1 MQLDPNHLA
10 ALSAVLRLG
19 SFDGAAQALFV
30 TPSAISQ
37 RVKALEEQVGT
48 ALVQRGQPCTGTE
61 MGLRIAK
68 HAEDLG
74 LLEATL
80 LRDIGMARRGPPP
93 RLRVAVNADSLATW
107 FVAAMAQADGVLFDL
122 VVDDQDHSAEW
133 LKRGEV
139 SAAVTALE
147 APVRGCDM
155 HVLGALDY
163 RATASPAFMARWFAG
178 GVTPEAIASAPC
190 LTFNA
195 KDQLQ
200 RRWIHT
206 HLGPCPEPP
215 QHFLPST
222 TAFVEAAELGVGW
235 GLNPAGLVTEAV
247 VAGRLVELRPNAGL
261 LTPLSWQVSRLL
273 ASALAPVTRA
283 VVKSARQNLIQA
295 T

>member
-19 SFDGAAQALFV
+19 SFDAAAQALFV

-37 RVKALEEQVGT
+37 RIKALEEQVGA
-48 ALVQRGQPCTGTE
+48 ALVQRGQPCTGTD
-61 MGLRIAK
+61 MGLRMAK

-74 LLEATL
+74 LLEAAL
-80 LRDIGMARRGPPP
+80 LQDIGMARADPPP

-107 FVAAMAQADGVLFDL
+107 FVSAMARADGVLFDL
-122 VVDDQDHSAEW
+122 VVDDQDHSADW

-139 SAAVTALE
+139 SAAVTALT

-155 HVLGALDY
+155 HVLGALEY
-163 RATASPAFMARWFAG
+163 RATASPAFVAQWFPD
-178 GVTPEAIASAPC
+178 GVTAEAIARAPC
-190 LTFNA
+190 LTYNA

-200 RRWIHT
+200 RRWIRSQ
-206 HLGPCPEPP
+206 LGPCPEPP

-235 GLNPAGLVTEAV
+235 GLNPAHLVAQAV
-247 VAGRLVELRPNAGL
+247 AEGRLVELLPDAGFR
-261 LTPLSWQVSRLL
+261 TPLSWQVSRLL
-273 ASALAPVTRA
+273 GAALAPVTRA
-283 VVKSARQNLIQA
+283 VVKSGRRNLIQ